1 MFGVELDEAP
11 ERAGEASVRKVYV
24 QLTVGLVIQLDD
36 GLDVEDVVND
46 LDYGFRS
53 QTDGADVIME
63 DIKEFEVKDS
73 K

>member
-1 MFGVELDEAP
+1 MLGVELDAAF
-11 ERAGEASVRKVYV
+11 ERAGEAVVRKIYI

-36 GLDVEDVVND
+36 GLDVEDVIND

-63 DIKEFEVKDS
+63 EIKEFEVQDS